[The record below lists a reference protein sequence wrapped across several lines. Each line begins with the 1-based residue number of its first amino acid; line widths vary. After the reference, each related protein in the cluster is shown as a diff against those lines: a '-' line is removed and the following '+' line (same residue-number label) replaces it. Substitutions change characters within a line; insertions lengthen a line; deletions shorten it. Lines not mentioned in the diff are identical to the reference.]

1 MIKSKTVLRVAGRLI
16 KPLNK
21 LEYRNLGISGGFR
34 KKAAGSTANVRRGA
48 PTVVSETDENAAVE
62 SLLMLSRR
70 GVGLTVKMLKQK
82 VAII

>member
-1 MIKSKTVLRVAGRLI
+1 MAS
-16 KPLNK
+16 
-21 LEYRNLGISGGFR
+21 E
-34 KKAAGSTANVRRGA
+34 KAAGSTANVRRGA